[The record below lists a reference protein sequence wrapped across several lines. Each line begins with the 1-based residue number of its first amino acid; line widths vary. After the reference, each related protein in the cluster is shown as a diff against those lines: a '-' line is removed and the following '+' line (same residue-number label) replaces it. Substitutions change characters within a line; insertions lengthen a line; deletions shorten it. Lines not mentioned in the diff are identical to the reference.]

1 MDHRLKYFL
10 LAAEEMN
17 MRKAAEKAFISP
29 QGMSAAIKSL
39 ERQYDTVLFTRSPKL
54 ILTPQGEALKN
65 AVRQI
70 KTIEDNVAAILSE
83 NKLDFCDKITLGI
96 LESRYEIAIPDIAS
110 AFLKQY
116 PHVKLDVVS
125 GYSRDLEYQT
135 EKQQM
140 DLFIGPDG
148 RYPPNLTSIP
158 LLDEKFALLIT
169 QNMLEK
175 YFDGITKAEI
185 DTMKKGIELKD
196 FAHVP
201 LIQYPNYTKFYHA
214 IARYEE
220 ENTIHFLTA
229 FESNHALS
237 HSRFVQKNI
246 GMAIVPTLF
255 LPRVAEQNTF
265 CRPEDYVH
273 AFPVNTLPY
282 HGVLNLVYCKNR
294 YLTRCH
300 IHLIDI
306 ILTVFEEY
314 SHPNFSER
322 EKGLLP

>member
-29 QGMSAAIKSL
+29 QGMSAAI
-39 ERQYDTVLFTRSPKL
+39 
-54 ILTPQGEALKN
+54 
-65 AVRQI
+65 
-70 KTIEDNVAAILSE
+70 LSE
-83 NKLDFCDKITLGI
+83 NNLDFCEKITLGI

-110 AFLKQY
+110 AFIKQY

-125 GYSRDLEYQT
+125 GYR
-135 EKQQM
+135 
-140 DLFIGPDG
+140 

-158 LLDEKFALLIT
+158 LLDDKFALLIT

-214 IARYEE
+214 
-220 ENTIHFLTA
+220 
-229 FESNHALS
+229 LS
-237 HSRFVQKNI
+237 HSRFV
-246 GMAIVPTLF
+246 
-255 LPRVAEQNTF
+255 
-265 CRPEDYVH
+265 
-273 AFPVNTLPY
+273 
-282 HGVLNLVYCKNR
+282 
-294 YLTRCH
+294 
-300 IHLIDI
+300 
-306 ILTVFEEY
+306 
-314 SHPNFSER
+314 
-322 EKGLLP
+322 